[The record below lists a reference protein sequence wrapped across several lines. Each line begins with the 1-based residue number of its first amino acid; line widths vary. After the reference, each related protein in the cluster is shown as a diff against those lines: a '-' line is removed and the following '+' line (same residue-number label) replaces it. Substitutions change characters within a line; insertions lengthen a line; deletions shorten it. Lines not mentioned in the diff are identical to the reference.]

1 MTISGVR
8 PIVERVFV
16 GVLLVGFLAACSEN
30 DSGPAGPVGTTE
42 PEALD
47 VATASAELNRV
58 DAVFADDDWASFRAL
73 SVPIDLGETIRAIRG
88 LIDGGIRADQL
99 ISDSSLGMTFVYDP
113 AQNKYV
119 ADPLRTGAPA
129 NGIRLILY
137 AATSIGEPDVTQET
151 GHADLIDN
159 GAGVDGI
166 DLRFEVVNE
175 GQTFLDY
182 SGGVCSG

>member
-73 SVPIDLGETIRAIRG
+73 SVPIDLGDFGFFIEPSTLET
-88 LIDGGIRADQL
+88 L
-99 ISDSSLGMTFVYDP
+99 
-113 AQNKYV
+113 V
-119 ADPLRTGAPA
+119 ASPK
-129 NGIRLILY
+129 
-137 AATSIGEPDVTQET
+137 
-151 GHADLIDN
+151 
-159 GAGVDGI
+159 
-166 DLRFEVVNE
+166 RFERSV
-175 GQTFLDY
+175 D
-182 SGGVCSG
+182 